1 MGERGGM
8 GGGRGGMG
16 GEGWDHEIKR
26 RRIELEKLMVQW
38 FLSLFPFPSLKAHSQ
53 TSSSPTNIHL
63 LLSRGKSSIQ
73 TP

>member
-1 MGERGGM
+1 MGERGGMGGERGGM

-38 FLSLFPFPSLKAHSQ
+38 FLPLFLFPSLQSAL
-53 TSSSPTNIHL
+53 TNAIYAD
-63 LLSRGKSSIQ
+63 
-73 TP
+73 